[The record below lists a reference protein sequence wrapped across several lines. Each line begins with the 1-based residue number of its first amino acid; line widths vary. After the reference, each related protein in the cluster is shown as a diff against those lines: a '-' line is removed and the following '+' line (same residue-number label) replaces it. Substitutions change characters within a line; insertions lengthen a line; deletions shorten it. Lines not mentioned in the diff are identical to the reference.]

1 MVHPSVCPP
10 FFIALYEQAF
20 MVFYGS
26 VSVHD
31 RMVYEKFHAKKNTA
45 QDLVLS
51 GVDSLSVRAKLLSYS
66 CVSSNR
72 INSQRVSYRV
82 NESCISLSLSRS
94 SCFVTTRCERDSCDS
109 YEHKYQ
115 FLHFLCFLNL

>member
-10 FFIALYEQAF
+10 FLLPCMSRHLWSFTVLRQYMIGWYMKSF
-20 MVFYGS
+20 MQ
-26 VSVHD
+26 
-31 RMVYEKFHAKKNTA
+31 KNTA

-72 INSQRVSYRV
+72 INS
-82 NESCISLSLSRS
+82 
-94 SCFVTTRCERDSCDS
+94 
-109 YEHKYQ
+109 
-115 FLHFLCFLNL
+115 

>member
-1 MVHPSVCPP
+1 MVHPSVCPLFLLP
-10 FFIALYEQAF
+10 CMSRHLWSFTVLRQYMIGWYMKSF
-20 MVFYGS
+20 MQ
-26 VSVHD
+26 
-31 RMVYEKFHAKKNTA
+31 KNTA

>member
-1 MVHPSVCPP
+1 MKS
-10 FFIALYEQAF
+10 F
-20 MVFYGS
+20 MQ
-26 VSVHD
+26 
-31 RMVYEKFHAKKNTA
+31 KNTA

-72 INSQRVSYRV
+72 INSQRVSNRV